1 MNLATFSAL
10 AGAFGLMG
18 YRFRKSQHL
27 DSRRF
32 VFALYFALTA
42 AFSSMAIITAI
53 GYIPDDWSANR
64 LTWSGG
70 LFYGYPLY
78 PGENGPSNGFFY
90 PPAGAWFYLPAS
102 GLGILFRS
110 PVAGLAMG
118 WGMSLA
124 CLLTPIILLLHL
136 LNRHHKN
143 RHSVGLLALATAI
156 CIIFSCPPL
165 RYVAT
170 MVHVDAPALLFLGI
184 SMVLVLPVCPKGGM
198 RRFQFAGGCLVLS
211 AFSKQSVWPLLPLIT
226 AAVIIFHGRPAI
238 FHLLISATICFL
250 FLLVVTLVFENGS
263 EAFRMIWKLPL
274 HQITITSASFA
285 LRQFFIYSLPVC
297 GLIGILLLTKFLC
310 SHRTEDEIRKSSLLF
325 FILALWMIPFAI
337 VTRLRIGADSN
348 HLAIPFYLALLGCMT
363 ILPSLLADLLQAPS
377 LIPSSLFSSGIALLL
392 AASLT
397 PYLSQCCGWYLW
409 SHNPH
414 QEALTYEFRQLKRTY
429 FPWQIYSMLIA
440 EGKLYH
446 LDDCLRYEAAAG
458 WKRSEASLQKYFPQE
473 PFQIAIRPFGAPSY
487 TVKEENYKRMA
498 CDPSLKNWEIY
509 RKSP

>member
-10 AGAFGLMG
+10 AGVFGLMG
-18 YRFRKSQHL
+18 YRTRILQRPDFRRLASA
-27 DSRRF
+27 
-32 VFALYFALTA
+32 VYFALTA
-42 AFSSMAIITAI
+42 AFASMAIITAI

-102 GLGILFRS
+102 GLGILLRS
-110 PVAGLAMG
+110 PIAGLAMG
-118 WGMSLA
+118 WCMSLA

-136 LNRHHKN
+136 LNRHHRN
-143 RHSVGLLALATAI
+143 RHSEGLLALATAV

-184 SMVLVLPVCPKGGM
+184 SLVLVLTVSPSGM
-198 RRFQFAGGCLVLS
+198 RRFQFSGACLVLS
-211 AFSKQSVWPLLPLIT
+211 AFSKQSVWPLLPLII
-226 AAVIIFHGRPAI
+226 AVVIMFHGRPAI
-238 FHLLISATICFL
+238 FHLLISAMLCFL
-250 FLLVVTLVFENGS
+250 FLMVVTLASENGL
-263 EAFRMIWKLPL
+263 EAFRMIWKLPS
-274 HQITITSASFA
+274 HQITITSVSSA
-285 LRQFFIYSLPVC
+285 LRQFFICGLPVC
-297 GLIGILLLTKFLC
+297 GLIGILLLTKYLC
-310 SHRTEDEIRKSSLLF
+310 SSRIDYEIRQSSLLF
-325 FILALWMIPFAI
+325 FILALLMIPFAI
-337 VTRLRIGADSN
+337 FTRLRIGADSN

-363 ILPSLLADLLQAPS
+363 ILPSRLTNLLQAPS
-377 LIPSSLFSSGIALLL
+377 LIPSSIFSSGIALLL

-414 QEALTYEFRQLKRTY
+414 KEALKYEFSQRKRTY

-446 LDDCLRYEAAAG
+446 MDDCLRYEVSAG
-458 WKRSEASLQKYFPQE
+458 WKRSEASLRKYFPEE

-487 TVKEENYKRMA
+487 TVQEENYKRMA
-498 CDPSLKNWEIY
+498 SEPSLKNWEIY